1 MTTSILCQPAPL
13 CVSNKYCSFFCA
25 FAASSSTTL
34 PPHSLLLND
43 FYFDF
48 FLPFSDAAFFTIRL
62 WLLPLD
68 VGIFIFLPRPS
79 SSSCWIFRLLVRGLL
94 LLLRW
99 GLLCGFFFACC
110 SLDMC
115 FFSLR
120 FVFFHI
126 HLFLPCSVS
135 AIPLWVVSFFCF
147 DFSDVCLWCFS
158 VGFLKHCCSS
168 ILNDC
173 SFFSLSNF

>member
-1 MTTSILCQPAPL
+1 MTSILCQPAPL

-48 FLPFSDAAFFTIRL
+48 FLSFSDAAFFSIRL

-68 VGIFIFLPRPS
+68 VGIFFASTIILFLLNISSSCTGS
-79 SSSCWIFRLLVRGLL
+79 SSSPSLGSSLWCFFSHVVLWICV
-94 LLLRW
+94 
-99 GLLCGFFFACC
+99 
-110 SLDMC
+110 
-115 FFSLR
+115 FSLR

-135 AIPLWVVSFFCF
+135 AIPL
-147 DFSDVCLWCFS
+147 
-158 VGFLKHCCSS
+158 
-168 ILNDC
+168 
-173 SFFSLSNF
+173 

>member
-1 MTTSILCQPAPL
+1 MTSILCQPAPL

-48 FLPFSDAAFFTIRL
+48 FSHFLMQLFSPFVCGCCRWMLDFFCLDHHPLPAEYFVFLHGVFFFFSFAGVFS
-62 WLLPLD
+62 
-68 VGIFIFLPRPS
+68 V
-79 SSSCWIFRLLVRGLL
+79 V
-94 LLLRW
+94 
-99 GLLCGFFFACC
+99 FFFACC

-135 AIPLWVVSFFCF
+135 AIPLWVVSFFASISVMC
-147 DFSDVCLWCFS
+147 VCGAS
-158 VGFLKHCCSS
+158 Q
-168 ILNDC
+168 
-173 SFFSLSNF
+173 